1 MGRERMQKM
10 KIRVKYYAND
20 ESKAPLTMDVEVA
33 EGECKIMI
41 ERDYQQRKQDATD
54 GEPVIRRS
62 AQEIMNAEFNRP
74 LYNNWHREHRRRAA
88 FPDYQRRDEQDGVLA
103 NPIEDAPDTYSC
115 GIAGSGCWRNGKPV
129 PDMNLVSRDEL
140 DWERKVDDEAVCQ
153 IIRRVLEKKPEWAD
167 AVIAVFINGESIR
180 GYAARIGA
188 NENNITQK
196 LKRARKKLQNYF
208 ANRQIGSLVEA
219 KK

>member
-1 MGRERMQKM
+1 
-10 KIRVKYYAND
+10 
-20 ESKAPLTMDVEVA
+20 
-33 EGECKIMI
+33 
-41 ERDYQQRKQDATD
+41 
-54 GEPVIRRS
+54 
-62 AQEIMNAEFNRP
+62 
-74 LYNNWHREHRRRAA
+74 
-88 FPDYQRRDEQDGVLA
+88 
-103 NPIEDAPDTYSC
+103 
-115 GIAGSGCWRNGKPV
+115 
-129 PDMNLVSRDEL
+129 MNLVSRDEL